1 MSQLL
6 FLETDPRQG
15 LSSSALFR
23 KYNTVA
29 VKASKK
35 GSETEK
41 YGEIMQGDVF
51 QQGIFMRQLHEMS
64 PNRLFRGE
72 CAPWFSL

>member
-6 FLETDPRQG
+6 FLETDLRQG
-15 LSSSALFR
+15 LSYSALFR
-23 KYNTVA
+23 KFNTVA

-35 GSETEK
+35 GSEAEK
-41 YGEIMQGDVF
+41 YGEIMERDVF

-64 PNRLFRGE
+64 PNGLFSGE